1 MPKHFTRRHYIQIA
15 QLLAK
20 AADERKDLF
29 SRADLAELVDRFE
42 TLFADDNPSFKPEVF
57 RKAVWRDGQ

>member
-1 MPKHFTRRHYIQIA
+1 MAAFSSRHYIQIA
-15 QLLAK
+15 KLLAT

-29 SRADLAELVDRFE
+29 SRADLAELVERFE
-42 TLFADDNPSFKPEVF
+42 ALFAADNPAFKPALF